1 MNRRFFLWVAVV
13 LATVGFGVDAD
24 AREAAARTNIVLITA
39 DNLGFSDCG
48 CYGNTEVKTPNIDRL
63 SRQGVRCTNFYSAS
77 PTCTVSRASLLTG
90 RYPQRN
96 GLMHQLRTTAD
107 LSIDENLG
115 VGLRHSELL
124 LPHFLK
130 AQGYATACFGKWNI
144 GFAEGSRPTERGFD
158 EFFGNAS
165 GNMDYYTHVYKGRN
179 DLYRGTEPVKVE
191 GYSTDLFAE
200 AACDFLRR
208 KADEPFFLY
217 LPFNAVH
224 YPGQL
229 NKAPG
234 QPCIWQA
241 PDESFEAY
249 GYSPDTRNTKH
260 RYHACVTALDAGIG
274 RVLDQIDALG
284 LTDNTLVIF
293 FSDNGAFAAQ
303 INYASNDPFR
313 TQSVMI
319 YEGSIRVCCLVR
331 YPGRIEPGATCDEML
346 VHMDFFP
353 MILKAAGASG
363 PDDRV
368 IDGIDPT
375 DVLAGR
381 AASTHEAL
389 FWQYNRSSAVREG
402 RHKAVKPRGGKAWE
416 IYDLVADPGETED
429 LAAAQPDLAEQLRR
443 RFERWAVAVK
453 E

>member
-1 MNRRFFLWVAVV
+1 MNRRFFLGVAAVLVV
-13 LATVGFGVDAD
+13 APGVGVDAK
-24 AREAAARTNIVLITA
+24 EAAARTNIVLMTA
-39 DNLGFSDCG
+39 DNLGFHDTG
-48 CYGNTEVKTPNIDRL
+48 CYGNSEVKTPNIDRL
-63 SRQGVRCTNFYSAS
+63 ARQGVQCTNFYSAS

-96 GLMHQLRTTAD
+96 GLMHQLRTSAD

-130 AQGYATACFGKWNI
+130 PRGYATACFGKWNI

-158 EFFGNAS
+158 EFFGHAS

-179 DLYRGTEPVKVE
+179 DLYRGTEPAKVE

-208 KADEPFFLY
+208 KRNEPFFLY

-234 QPCIWQA
+234 EPCIWQA
-241 PDESFEAY
+241 PDASFEAY
-249 GYSPDTRNTKH
+249 GYSPDTRNVKH
-260 RYHACVTALDAGIG
+260 RYHACITALDAGIG
-274 RVLDQIDALG
+274 RVLRQIDALG

-303 INYASNDPFR
+303 IDYASNDPFR
-313 TQSVMI
+313 TESRMI

-331 YPGRIEPGATCDEML
+331 HPGRIRPGTTCDEML

-353 MILKAAGASG
+353 MILEAAGAPG

-368 IDGIDPT
+368 IDGTDPT
-375 DVLAGR
+375 DVLTGR
-381 AASTHEAL
+381 AVSTHEAL

-402 RHKAVKPRGGKAWE
+402 RHKAVKPRGGKSWE
-416 IYDLVADPGETED
+416 LYDLVADPGETKD
-429 LAAAQPDLAEQLRR
+429 LAAEQPKVAERLVRE
-443 RFERWAVAVK
+443 FEAWAVAV
-453 E
+453 EE